1 MVARFCTKKLEEL
14 IVVIQ
19 AQPAIMLCI
28 CVLNGLFFFVATFGN
43 LLVIH
48 AMWKASSITAT
59 LKQMFL
65 SLAFCDLAV
74 GLISHPMLAVI
85 LGVILNM
92 EANGNF
98 DFDRFCPYVVTVV
111 MAPTF
116 FLVGV
121 SFSTIAAI
129 AVDRLLAVSIHLR
142 YQELVTERRI
152 GFGLV
157 ALWIFNALFTFA
169 FMELP
174 GNNDTVPV
182 IFETVGLGLITI
194 AYLRIY
200 KVVRYHQNQ
209 IHGQNQIQ
217 NGQVM
222 HTARV
227 KKSALNAFYVYIIS
241 LVCFTP
247 NLIAGILLEIN
258 NSRLPTLV
266 AYNASA
272 VFILFNSSL
281 NPLVYCWRYRE
292 VRDIVKNTVKKIFIN
307 NQMPQ

>member
-1 MVARFCTKKLEEL
+1 MVAGFCSKKLEES
-14 IVVIQ
+14 IVVIRV
-19 AQPAIMLCI
+19 QPAIILCI
-28 CVLNGLFFFVATFGN
+28 CVLNGLFSFVATFGN

-48 AMWKASSITAT
+48 ALWKASSITAT

-65 SLAFCDLAV
+65 SLAVCDFAI

-85 LGVILNM
+85 LGVILNKVL
-92 EANGNF
+92 NGTF
-98 DFDRFCPYVVTVV
+98 QYDDFCPYVITAV

-142 YQELVTERRI
+142 YQELVTEKRVRI
-152 GFGLV
+152 GLV
-157 ALWIFNALFTFA
+157 ALWLVSALFTIA

-174 GNNDTVPV
+174 SHNDSAAVT
-182 IFETVGLGLITI
+182 FQTVGLVLITI
-194 AYLRIY
+194 AYFRIY

-217 NGQVM
+217 NGQAM

-247 NLIAGILLEIN
+247 NLIAGILLTVD
-258 NSRLPTLV
+258 NSRVPTIV
-266 AYNASA
+266 AYNTSA
-272 VFILFNSSL
+272 FLILLNSSL

-292 VRDIVKNTVKKIFIN
+292 VRNTVKNTVKKIFTN
-307 NQMPQ
+307 NQMA